1 MNFFENITFI
11 KTRTQSMSET
21 TTCNESLNSSRL
33 DGTSS
38 SLPNL
43 SGDENNAQI
52 QELKDHIEM
61 LISQLSSAREEINN
75 LSIQNMDF

>member
-1 MNFFENITFI
+1 MAP
-11 KTRTQSMSET
+11 
-21 TTCNESLNSSRL
+21 LVAL
-33 DGTSS
+33 
-38 SLPNL
+38 NL

-52 QELKDHIEM
+52 QELKDRIEM